1 MKKEKQAMKKNK
13 TGKWLF
19 LLFAFFLYAT
29 TAFLNFEIFLNA
41 LSFLKEIIFQ
51 LIPIFIFVYF
61 LMVLVDRFV
70 NEKTISVHMSKDKG
84 VKGFMIMIV
93 AGIISTGPIYAWYP
107 FLSNLKEKGVS
118 DGLLATFLYNRSIKI
133 QFFPLLLSYF
143 SLSYVLTLTLLMIF
157 FSVIQGL
164 GVNALMKKA

>member
-1 MKKEKQAMKKNK
+1 
-13 TGKWLF
+13 
-19 LLFAFFLYAT
+19 
-29 TAFLNFEIFLNA
+29 
-41 LSFLKEIIFQ
+41 
-51 LIPIFIFVYF
+51 
-61 LMVLVDRFV
+61 
-70 NEKTISVHMSKDKG
+70 
-84 VKGFMIMIV
+84 MIL

-107 FLSNLKEKGVS
+107 FLSNLKEKGVN
-118 DGLLATFLYNRSIKI
+118 DGLIAVFLYNRSIKI